1 MGRDKRD
8 PPNGRMGRWDGERMG
23 RSLGRA
29 EAESCKNLSGNSA
42 VKYGIICAMKRIVIF
57 TLVNLAVMVMLSISC
72 EVIFALC
79 GVQAQEVFGDY
90 AYLAI
95 FSLVFGFGG
104 AFISLLM
111 SKPMAKW
118 STGARTITGNEGEA
132 ERWLVDT
139 IGMLARQA
147 NVKMPEVAIYKGAAN
162 AFATG
167 AFKNSALIAVSTD
180 IMRQMTRDE
189 LRAVLGHEMS
199 HVVNGDMVTMCLAQG
214 VMNTFVLFVSRVA
227 AWMVSQ
233 SLNNRGDE
241 RGSSRRSGGF
251 TYYMLIRVFEIL
263 LGLLAAII
271 TCWYSRKREF
281 AADAGSAKLLGS
293 PYPMIAALQR
303 LGNLQPGVL
312 PDSIKAFGIAS
323 AKRKESLFATHP
335 ALERRIEALQQYS
348 VH

>member
-1 MGRDKRD
+1 
-8 PPNGRMGRWDGERMG
+8 
-23 RSLGRA
+23 
-29 EAESCKNLSGNSA
+29 
-42 VKYGIICAMKRIVIF
+42 MKRVVIF
-57 TLVNLAVMVMLSISC
+57 TLVNVAVLVMLSISL
-72 EVIFALC
+72 EVILALC
-79 GVQAQEVFGDY
+79 GVQAQAVFGEY
-90 AYLAI
+90 SQVAV

-104 AFISLLM
+104 AFISLLL

-118 STGARTITGNEGEA
+118 TTGAKTITGDEGEA

-139 IGMLARQA
+139 VGMLARQA

-167 AFKNSALIAVSTD
+167 AFKNSALVAVSTD

-214 VMNTFVLFVSRVA
+214 VLNTFVLFASRVG
-227 AWMVSQ
+227 AWIVTRAME
-233 SLNNRGDE
+233 NRSSDRE
-241 RGSSRRSGGF
+241 RTRAGGF
-251 TYYMLIRVFEIL
+251 LYYIIVRIFELL
-263 LGLLAAII
+263 LGLLAALV
-271 TCWYSRKREF
+271 TCWYSRRREF
-281 AADAGSAKLLGS
+281 AADAGSARLLGS
-293 PYPMIAALQR
+293 PYPMIAALRR

-323 AKRKESLFATHP
+323 AKRRESPFATHP
-335 ALERRIEALQQYS
+335 ALERRIAALEKLA